1 MTTAPIQNPETR
13 APIETNVA
21 LDGSK
26 LTPEEVDDSIAVYSA
41 YRDEN
46 DEAVKIGLYGED
58 LEQAL
63 LNPDTV
69 LTSYETADGKTVKV
83 SLLVPAEGL
92 EWYNLSLLRSVYGQ
106 DTPLYYYAHP
116 PISEKPELRADFTN
130 ALKAELDKGSVIFMD
145 QYHQD
150 GAGTAEELQSIVG
163 EDYSV
168 DRLGGD
174 ETRESQSVV
183 FAGPVNFPGVE
194 SVHSAP
200 SITEAYKQAV
210 TDGEIVGDGTN
221 GASLIEVIEG
231 EEAEKLWQLYD
242 KPFQDLGQDH
252 PSNAGFDQKGL
263 MEILADP
270 SVAKLV
276 NRVDGQITTLCIFVQ
291 DFEHYPWFNNK
302 FYADNYPE
310 YFNTGNVLIFPGIV
324 SDENLKGASYSS
336 RLVSLATQLYA
347 KRGSNVL
354 VTFECTEISATY
366 IPKIVNRAI
375 NHGGYGTISGIEN
388 PISLTEYRVLRK
400 TT

>member
-1 MTTAPIQNPETR
+1 MSRFVCLLLQFFSQAIGKIIHFKTNNMTTAPIQNPETR

-150 GAGTAEELQSIVG
+150 GAVRVENLQSIVG
-163 EDYSV
+163 EDY
-168 DRLGGD
+168 RF
-174 ETRESQSVV
+174 QSL
-183 FAGPVNFPGVE
+183 
-194 SVHSAP
+194 SCTC
-200 SITEAYKQAV
+200 SILM
-210 TDGEIVGDGTN
+210 I
-221 GASLIEVIEG
+221 LI
-231 EEAEKLWQLYD
+231 
-242 KPFQDLGQDH
+242 
-252 PSNAGFDQKGL
+252 
-263 MEILADP
+263 
-270 SVAKLV
+270 
-276 NRVDGQITTLCIFVQ
+276 
-291 DFEHYPWFNNK
+291 
-302 FYADNYPE
+302 
-310 YFNTGNVLIFPGIV
+310 
-324 SDENLKGASYSS
+324 
-336 RLVSLATQLYA
+336 
-347 KRGSNVL
+347 
-354 VTFECTEISATY
+354 
-366 IPKIVNRAI
+366 
-375 NHGGYGTISGIEN
+375 
-388 PISLTEYRVLRK
+388 
-400 TT
+400 